1 MTPNPP
7 YPPFPPMAPP
17 PMYYPPPPRRGG
29 LRTFLIVILLVLLI
43 GSALLNIILVGGM
56 AMNGRGVTQST
67 LSSGERSQTVAVI
80 PVRGMILDSTAE
92 RFAKLLGEAE
102 NDSNVKAVVIAVDTP
117 GGSVSASDEIYH
129 RMEEFKHT
137 HPGTP
142 LVVAMGGLATSGGY
156 YVACEADYIFAQP
169 TTWTGNIGVL
179 MPQFNLTEMATKL
192 GLKETTITAPRVGFK
207 NAGSMFEPTTPKDEA
222 YFQGLVDGAYQ
233 RFMQVIK
240 AGRGQRLKKPIEQIA
255 DGKALGA
262 DEALKLGLVDQIGY
276 LDDATQ
282 YAAKQAGLSNPM
294 VVNFHEAP
302 SLLDLLTSESKFRGS
317 GFTASGINVNI
328 DAQVLEELATPR
340 PMYLWA
346 P

>member
-1 MTPNPP
+1 
-7 YPPFPPMAPP
+7 
-17 PMYYPPPPRRGG
+17 MYSPPPPPRRSGF
-29 LRTFLIVILLVLLI
+29 RTFLIVILLVLLI
-43 GSALLNIILVGGM
+43 GSAMLNIIQAGGM
-56 AMNGRGVTQST
+56 AMSGRGVTQST
-67 LSSGERSQTVAVI
+67 ISTGDRTQTVAVI
-80 PVRGMILDSTAE
+80 PVKGMILDSTSE

-117 GGSVSASDEIYH
+117 GGSVNASDEIYH
-129 RMEEFKHT
+129 RMEEFKHA

-156 YVACEADYIFAQP
+156 YVASEADYIFAQP

-179 MPQFNLTEMATKL
+179 MPQFNLTEMAAKW
-192 GLKETTITAPRVGFK
+192 GVKETTIIAPRGGFK
-207 NAGSMFEPTTPKDEA
+207 NAGSMFQPVAPRDEV
-222 YFQGLVDGAYQ
+222 YFQDLVDGAYQ
-233 RFMQVIK
+233 RFLQVVK
-240 AGRGQRLKKPIEQIA
+240 AGRGSRLKKPIEQIA
-255 DGKALGA
+255 DGKALAA
-262 DEALKLGLVDQIGY
+262 DDALKLGLVDQIGF

-302 SLLDLLTSESKFRGS
+302 SLMDMFTSDSKFRGS
-317 GFTASGINVNI
+317 SFTNNGINVNV
-328 DAQVLEELATPR
+328 DAHILEELATPR